1 MSSFRVL
8 KGTASYTYESGDSGA
23 NAAYPAMYESSR
35 GEGPSYP
42 QYDQPYRDQGDYYD
56 DGITES
62 YRASYLYGG
71 KGDEG

>member
-1 MSSFRVL
+1 
-8 KGTASYTYESGDSGA
+8 
-23 NAAYPAMYESSR
+23 MYDGNR

-42 QYDQPYRDQGDYYD
+42 QYDQPYRSEAEGQDSYYD

-71 KGDEG
+71 KDSDG

>member
-1 MSSFRVL
+1 
-8 KGTASYTYESGDSGA
+8 
-23 NAAYPAMYESSR
+23 MYHGNR

-42 QYDQPYRDQGDYYD
+42 QYDQPYRSDAGQEPYYD

-71 KGDEG
+71 KDSDG

>member
-1 MSSFRVL
+1 
-8 KGTASYTYESGDSGA
+8 
-23 NAAYPAMYESSR
+23 MYDGNR

-42 QYDQPYRDQGDYYD
+42 QYDQPYRSEAGQDSYYD

-71 KGDEG
+71 KDSDG